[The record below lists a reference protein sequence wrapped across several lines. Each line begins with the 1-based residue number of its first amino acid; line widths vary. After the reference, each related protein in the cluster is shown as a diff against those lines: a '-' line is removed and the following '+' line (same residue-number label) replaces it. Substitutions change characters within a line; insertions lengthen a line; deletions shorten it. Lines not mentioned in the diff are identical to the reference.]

1 MLRARNKKGKD
12 QKWFIAAAMGIH
24 WRGSDLKDGEL
35 SKWYESVK
43 KTAKELN
50 PYEIFIWEGEKKW
63 ERTWFS
69 TSS

>member
-43 KTAKELN
+43 KNSKRVESL
-50 PYEIFIWEGEKKW
+50 
-63 ERTWFS
+63 
-69 TSS
+69 